1 MFVAYDLITDEIL
14 GQAIAFSGDTVVILT
29 ATGHF
34 ATDVN
39 SVRIVK
45 F

>member
-1 MFVAYDLITDEIL
+1 MFVAYDLITDEIV

-29 ATGHF
+29 ANGHM
-34 ATDVN
+34 AVDVN
-39 SVRIVK
+39 TVRIVK